1 MILNLK
7 KVLTSCIRVVA
18 AVLCGTIFVILVSIV
33 FPEPFSAYGLFGIL
47 INIAV
52 SLFVLTYAEIFE
64 ASIHRERMKPKHL
77 LSLMMLT
84 SMVVALTIQL
94 WVYVKMSDS
103 QMTSS
108 LDGVLMR
115 LEGKLTI
122 DGWMNLAEFTLSV
135 PLISLVFSFCYLFIL
150 RIWKSTIQ

>member
-1 MILNLK
+1 MTLNLK
-7 KVLTSCIRVVA
+7 KVLTSCIRVIA
-18 AVLCGTIFVILVSIV
+18 AVLCATIIVILVSIS
-33 FPEPFSAYGLFGIL
+33 FPEPFSAYGFFGIL

-52 SLFVLTYAEIFE
+52 AFFVLSYAEIRE

-77 LSLMMLT
+77 LSLMILT

-103 QMTSS
+103 QMTSW

-135 PLISLVFSFCYLFIL
+135 PFISVVFSFVYLLFL
-150 RIWKSTIQ
+150 RIWKSN